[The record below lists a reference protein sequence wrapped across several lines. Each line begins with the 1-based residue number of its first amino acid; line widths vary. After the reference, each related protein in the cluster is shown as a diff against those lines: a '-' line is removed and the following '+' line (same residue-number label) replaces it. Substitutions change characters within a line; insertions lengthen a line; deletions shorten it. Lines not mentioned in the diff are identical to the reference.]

1 MTTYNIEGPWRGQ
14 LAIIARPR
22 GGDWLAEEVQDWK
35 NEGFDVI
42 VSLLTTDEERD
53 LGLTEESDTSRAQG
67 LTFYNFEIPD
77 LGVPASIAAT
87 QKFLDMLFREL
98 SVGKKVAIHCRQG
111 IGRSGLVAASLL
123 SLRGIDPETSLRR
136 VSAARGLSV
145 PETAEQREWVMRL
158 ANEFAEPAVRG

>member
-53 LGLTEESDTSRAQG
+53 LGLTEDGVYYRRKLAVGSTSEITKSEVVQYAEFSKGPSGDTTAGMLDNRS
-67 LTFYNFEIPD
+67 IP
-77 LGVPASIAAT
+77 T
-87 QKFLDMLFREL
+87 
-98 SVGKKVAIHCRQG
+98 
-111 IGRSGLVAASLL
+111 
-123 SLRGIDPETSLRR
+123 
-136 VSAARGLSV
+136 
-145 PETAEQREWVMRL
+145 
-158 ANEFAEPAVRG
+158 

>member
-67 LTFYNFEIPD
+67 IVDKRVNKSDFPGE
-77 LGVPASIAAT
+77 
-87 QKFLDMLFREL
+87 FLAR
-98 SVGKKVAIHCRQG
+98 VG
-111 IGRSGLVAASLL
+111 
-123 SLRGIDPETSLRR
+123 
-136 VSAARGLSV
+136 
-145 PETAEQREWVMRL
+145 
-158 ANEFAEPAVRG
+158 